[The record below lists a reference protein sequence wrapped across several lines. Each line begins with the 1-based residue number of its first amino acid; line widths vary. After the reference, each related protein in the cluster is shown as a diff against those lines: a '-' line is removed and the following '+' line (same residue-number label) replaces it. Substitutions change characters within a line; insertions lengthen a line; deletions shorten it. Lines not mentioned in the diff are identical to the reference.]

1 MSTFDFNYV
10 EVKIYILT
18 MYEYIY
24 IMYFFVSRVLGFTL
38 LFKFRVSDS
47 NLSVQL
53 NMLFSGTFSDISF

>member
-1 MSTFDFNYV
+1 MSTFDFNIV

-53 NMLFSGTFSDISF
+53 NMLFSGTFSDNSF